1 MMDTVVRP
9 AWPSAGYKG
18 PSSVVDIATCTEKET
33 ERLDCWNPTLVF
45 EYEKS
50 RHSVENQFQMRQRE
64 ELFPTKKITSG
75 SPSRLFGHLFVAIN
89 E

>member
-1 MMDTVVRP
+1 MDTVVRP

-45 EYEKS
+45 QYEKS

-64 ELFPTKKITSG
+64 ELFPTKKNHVGVTKSFIWSFI
-75 SPSRLFGHLFVAIN
+75 RRYK
-89 E
+89 